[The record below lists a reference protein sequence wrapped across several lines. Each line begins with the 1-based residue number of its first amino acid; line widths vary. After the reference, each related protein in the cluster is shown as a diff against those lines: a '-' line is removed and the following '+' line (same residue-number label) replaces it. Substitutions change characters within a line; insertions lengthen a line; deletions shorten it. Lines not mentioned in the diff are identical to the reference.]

1 MRSGNDRDSY
11 LIQRKFTGTM
21 AGPSTSSGQALL
33 PVRAVPAGSYCTEKR
48 IREASVE

>member
-11 LIQRKFTGTM
+11 LIQRTFTGNM
-21 AGPSTSSGQALL
+21 AGVPEG
-33 PVRAVPAGSYCTEKR
+33 PGPAGSYCTEKR

>member
-11 LIQRKFTGTM
+11 LIQRTFTGTM
-21 AGPSTSSGQALL
+21 AGV
-33 PVRAVPAGSYCTEKR
+33 PVRLVPAGSYCTEKR